1 LSRGENVV
9 YDDELKFEAD
19 LVATLFDKGWES
31 QVLKCKTEKDLID
44 NWAKILL
51 ENNKGIDRLNNC
63 PLTEGEM
70 QQILEQI
77 ARLRTPLRLNG
88 FINGRTIS
96 IKRDNPDDKLH
107 LGKEVSLKIYD
118 RNEIK
123 AGQSRYQIAKQPIFK
138 TGSML
143 NDRRGDLMLLING
156 MPVVHIELKR
166 SGIPVSQASNQIEK
180 YMHEGVFSGLF
191 SLVQIF
197 VAMTPEETIYF
208 ANPGPDGRFNK
219 DFFFHWADP
228 NNEPMNDWKE
238 VASRFLYIPMVH
250 QLIGFYTVA
259 DTSDGVLKVMRSY
272 QYWAASRISDRVTMR
287 SENEDIFGGYIWHT
301 TGSGKTMTSFKSAQL
316 IANSREA
323 DKVIFLADRIELG
336 TQTLLEYKG
345 FASDYEEVQSTEDT
359 IELVSKLKSNDVNNT
374 LIVTSI
380 QKMSKVNEEGGFRDN
395 DLETINSKRLVFVN
409 DECHRSTFGEMLGNI
424 KRMFPH
430 AMYFGFTG
438 TPIFDENQKKLN
450 TTETIFGDE
459 LHRYIITDGIRDGNV
474 LGFDPYMVPT
484 FRDKDLREK
493 VALQKSMSVTREEA
507 LADPEKSRIFYEYMD
522 SNKVPMAGYVCDSG
536 KRIEGIEDLLPKS
549 QYATKEHQNAVVDDI
564 IDGWTIRSRNGKF
577 HALFATSSIKEA
589 IQYYELFKTKNS
601 GLKVTTLFDSSI
613 DNNEGAIVKE
623 DAIIQILN
631 DYNSTY
637 GQNFTIPTF
646 DRFKKDVSLRLAH
659 KKQYISIEKDP
670 EKQIDILIVVDQML
684 TGFDSKWINT
694 LYLDKTLVFEGII
707 QAFSRTNRVFG
718 PEKPF
723 GTIRYYRKPYTMSRN
738 IEEAMSLYS
747 GNRSTGVFVQKIT
760 ENMKSMNESFSSIR
774 DLFAYAGIENYEK
787 LPPTNEERA
796 QFAKQFRRLNRHLEA
811 AKIQTF
817 DWSKPRSEFYI
828 ETGEYAEMLLD
839 EKTYNIL
846 LQRYKELPKDPVTT
860 GSDIPFDIDSHI
872 IEIKAGTID
881 VDYMNSRFEKYLKV
895 LNAEGTTQELID
907 GTFNELHKSFASLSQ
922 EEQKYAD
929 VFLRDVE
936 SGNVSLVEG
945 KKLRDYITE
954 YQMKAKKDQISKFA
968 TSIGLNVEELNE
980 LMRVPVNEA
989 NINDY
994 GRLDRLMSG
1003 IDLNV
1008 AKTFLEK
1015 REGDPIPMHKVKIK
1029 AYKHVK
1035 DFILF
1040 GGIEYMC
1047 KQG

>member
-1 LSRGENVV
+1 MV
-9 YDDELKFEAD
+9 YDDELKFQKD
-19 LVATLFDKGWES
+19 LISTLFDKGWES
-31 QVLKCKTEKDLID
+31 SVLRCKTEKDLID

-88 FINGRTIS
+88 FINGRIIS

-123 AGQSRYQIAKQPIFK
+123 AGQSRYQIAEQPIFK

-208 ANPGPDGRFNK
+208 ANPGPDGKFNK

-272 QYWAASRISDRVTMR
+272 QYWAASRISDCVTMR
-287 SENEDIFGGYIWHT
+287 SEDEGIFGGYIWHT

-345 FASDYEEVQSTEDT
+345 FASDYEEVQATENT
-359 IELVSKLKSNDVNNT
+359 NELVFKLKNNDVNNT

-380 QKMSKVNEEGGFRDN
+380 QKMSNVNKEGGFRDK
-395 DLETINSKRLVFVN
+395 DLETINSKRLVFIT
-409 DECHRSTFGEMLGNI
+409 DECHRSTFGEMLGDI
-424 KRMFPH
+424 KRTFPH

-438 TPIFDENQKKLN
+438 TPIFDENQKKMN
-450 TTETIFGDE
+450 TTATIFGDE

-484 FRDKDLREK
+484 FRDNDLREK
-493 VALQKSMSVTREEA
+493 VALQKSKSSTKEEA
-507 LADPEKSRIFYEYMD
+507 LADPEKSKIFYEYMD

-536 KRIEGIEDLLPKS
+536 KYIEGIEDLLPKT
-549 QYATKEHQNAVVDDI
+549 QYTTKEHQNAVVDDI
-564 IDGWTIRSRNGKF
+564 IDGWTIRSRNGRF
-577 HALFATSSIKEA
+577 HALFATSSIEEA
-589 IQYYELFKTKNS
+589 IQYYKLFKTKNS

-631 DYNSTY
+631 DYNSNY

-694 LYLDKTLVFEGII
+694 LYLDKMLRFEGII

-723 GTIRYYRKPYTMSRN
+723 GTIRYYRKPFTMSRN
-738 IEEAMSLYS
+738 IEDAMSLYS
-747 GNRSTGVFVQKIT
+747 GNRLTGVFVQKIT
-760 ENMKSMNESFSSIR
+760 ENMKSMNEAFLSIH
-774 DLFAYAGIENYEK
+774 DLFTYARIENYEK

-796 QFAKQFRRLNRHLEA
+796 HFAKQFRRLNRHLEA

-828 ETGEYAEMLLD
+828 ETGGFVEMLFD

-860 GSDIPFDIDSHI
+860 DSDIPFDIDSHI

-881 VDYMNSRFEKYLKV
+881 VDYMNSRFEKYLRILK
-895 LNAEGTTQELID
+895 AEGTTQELID
-907 GTFNELHKSFASLSQ
+907 DTFNELHKSFASLSQ

-929 VFLRDVE
+929 VFLHDFE
-936 SGNVSLVEG
+936 NGTVSLIEG

-954 YQMKAKKDQISKFA
+954 YQMKAKNDQISKFA
-968 TSIGLNVEELNE
+968 TSIGLNFEELNE
-980 LMRVPVNEA
+980 LMRVPVNET

-994 GRLDRLMSG
+994 GRLDRLMNG

-1015 REGDPIPMHKVKIK
+1015 REGELIPMHKVKIK
-1029 AYKHVK
+1029 VYKHVK
-1035 DFILF
+1035 DFIIF

>member
-1 LSRGENVV
+1 MV

-19 LVATLFDKGWES
+19 LVSTLFDKGWES
-31 QVLKCKTEKDLID
+31 QVLRRKTEKELID
-44 NWAKILL
+44 NWANILL

-107 LGKEVSLKIYD
+107 LGKEISLKIYD

-123 AGQSRYQIAKQPIFK
+123 AGQSRYQIAEQPIFK
-138 TGSML
+138 TGPMT

-156 MPVVHIELKR
+156 MPVVHIELKK

-208 ANPGPDGRFNK
+208 ANPGPDGRFNN
-219 DFFFHWADP
+219 DFFFHWADF
-228 NNEPMNDWKE
+228 NSKPMNDWKDL
-238 VASRFLYIPMVH
+238 ASHFLNIPRVH

-272 QYWAASRISDRVTMR
+272 QYYAASEISNRVTMR
-287 SENEDIFGGYIWHT
+287 SEGKDIFGGHIWHT

-323 DKVIFLADRIELG
+323 DKVVFLVDRIELG

-345 FASDYEEVQSTEDT
+345 FASDYEEVQATENT
-359 IELVSKLKSNDVNNT
+359 IELVSKLKNNDVNST

-380 QKMSKVNEEGGFRDN
+380 QKMSNVNKEGGFRDK
-395 DLETINSKRLVFVN
+395 DLETINSKKLVFIT
-409 DECHRSTFGEMLGNI
+409 DECHRSTFGEMLGDI
-424 KRMFPH
+424 KRTFPH

-438 TPIFDENQKKLN
+438 TPIFNENQKKMN
-450 TTETIFGDE
+450 TTATIFGDE

-484 FRDKDLREK
+484 FKDNDLREK
-493 VALQKSMSVTREEA
+493 VALQKAMSGTVEEA
-507 LADPEKSRIFYEYMD
+507 LADPEKCKIFYEYMD
-522 SNKVPMAGYVCDSG
+522 RNKVPMAGYVCDSG
-536 KRIEGIEDLLPKS
+536 KYIEGIEDLLPKS
-549 QYATKEHQNAVVDDI
+549 QYTTKEHQNAVVDDI
-564 IDGWTIRSRNGKF
+564 IDGWTILSRNGKF

-589 IQYYELFKTKNS
+589 IQYYKLFKMKNS
-601 GLKVTTLFDSSI
+601 AMKVTTLFDSNI
-613 DNNEGAIVKE
+613 DNNEGATVKE

-631 DYNSTY
+631 DYNSAY

-659 KKQYISIEKDP
+659 KKQYMSIEKDP
-670 EKQIDILIVVDQML
+670 EKQIDLLIVVDQML

-694 LYLDKTLVFEGII
+694 LYLDKVLRFESII

-723 GTIRYYRKPYTMSRN
+723 GTIRYYRKPFTMNKN
-738 IEEAMSLYS
+738 IEDAMALYS
-747 GNRSTGVFVQKIT
+747 GNRLTGVFVQKIV
-760 ENMKSMNESFSSIR
+760 ENMKSMNESFSSIH
-774 DLFAYAGIENYEK
+774 DLFTYARIENYEK

-796 QFAKQFRRLNRHLEA
+796 HFAKQFRRLNRHLEA

-828 ETGEYAEMLLD
+828 ETGEFVEMLFD
-839 EKTYNIL
+839 ERTYDIL

-860 GSDIPFDIDSHI
+860 DPDLPFDIDSHI
-872 IEIKAGTID
+872 TEIKAGTID

-895 LNAEGTTQELID
+895 LKAEGTTQELID
-907 GTFNELHKSFASLSQ
+907 DTFNELHKSFASLSQ
-922 EEQKYAD
+922 EEQKFAD
-929 VFLRDVE
+929 VFLHDVE
-936 SGNVSLVEG
+936 NGNISLIEG

-954 YQMKAKKDQISKFA
+954 YQMRAKNDQISRFA
-968 TSIGLNVEELNE
+968 TSIGLNVQELNN
-980 LMRVPVNEA
+980 LMRVPVNET

-994 GRLDRLMSG
+994 GRLDKLMST
-1003 IDLNV
+1003 INLDT
-1008 AKTFLEK
+1008 AKAFLEK
-1015 REGDPIPMHKVKIK
+1015 REGVSIPIHKVKIK
-1029 AYKHVK
+1029 AYKLIK
-1035 DFILF
+1035 DFVLF
-1040 GGIEYMC
+1040 GGIEYIY
-1047 KQG
+1047 KQD

>member
-1 LSRGENVV
+1 MV

-19 LVATLFDKGWES
+19 LVSTLFDKGWES
-31 QVLKCKTEKDLID
+31 QVLKRKTEKELID
-44 NWAKILL
+44 NWANILL

-70 QQILEQI
+70 QQIMEQI

-96 IKRDNPDDKLH
+96 IKRDNPDDNLH

-123 AGQSRYQIAKQPIFK
+123 AGQSRYQIAEQPIFK
-138 TGSML
+138 TGPML
-143 NDRRGDLMLLING
+143 NNRRGDLMLLING

-166 SGIPVSQASNQIEK
+166 SGIPVSQASNQIKK
-180 YMHEGVFSGLF
+180 YMHEGAFSGLF

-208 ANPGPDGRFNK
+208 ANPGPDGKFNN

-228 NNEPMNDWKE
+228 NNEPMNDWKDI
-238 VASRFLYIPMVH
+238 ASRFLYIPMVH

-287 SENEDIFGGYIWHT
+287 SEGKNIFGGYIWHT

-323 DKVIFLADRIELG
+323 DKVIFLVDRIELG

-345 FASDYEEVQSTEDT
+345 FASDYEEVQATENT
-359 IELVSKLKSNDVNNT
+359 NELVSKLKNNDVNNT

-380 QKMSKVNEEGGFRDN
+380 QKMSNVNKEGGFRDK
-395 DLETINSKRLVFVN
+395 DLETINSKRLVFIT
-409 DECHRSTFGEMLGNI
+409 DECHRSTFGEMLGDI
-424 KRMFPH
+424 KRTFPH

-438 TPIFDENQKKLN
+438 TPIFYENQKKKN
-450 TTETIFGDE
+450 TTATVFGDE

-484 FRDKDLREK
+484 FRENDLREK
-493 VALQKSMSVTREEA
+493 VALQKSMSGTREEA
-507 LADPEKSRIFYEYMD
+507 MSDPEKSKIFYEYMD
-522 SNKVPMAGYVCDSG
+522 SNKIPMAGYLCESG
-536 KRIEGIEDLLPKS
+536 NYIEGIEDLLPKS
-549 QYATKEHQNAVVDDI
+549 QYTTKEHQNAVVDDI
-564 IDGWTIRSRNGKF
+564 INGWTILSRNGKF
-577 HALFATSSIKEA
+577 HALFATSSINEA
-589 IQYYELFKTKNS
+589 IQYYKLFKMKNS
-601 GLKVTTLFDSSI
+601 GLKVTTLFDSNI
-613 DNNEGAIVKE
+613 DNNEGATVKE

-631 DYNSTY
+631 DYNSAY

-646 DRFKKDVSLRLAH
+646 DRFKKDVSLRLAY
-659 KKQYISIEKDP
+659 KKQYISLEKDP
-670 EKQIDILIVVDQML
+670 ERQIDLLIVVDQML

-694 LYLDKTLVFEGII
+694 LYLDKVLRFESII

-723 GTIRYYRKPYTMSRN
+723 GTIRYYRKPFTMSKN
-738 IEEAMSLYS
+738 IEDAMTLYS
-747 GNRSTGVFVQKIT
+747 GNRSTGVFVQKIV
-760 ENMKSMNESFSSIR
+760 ENMKSMNESFSSIH
-774 DLFAYAGIENYEK
+774 DLFTYAGIENYEK

-796 QFAKQFRRLNRHLEA
+796 HFAKQFRRLNRHLEA

-817 DWSKPRSEFYI
+817 DWSKPCSEFYI
-828 ETGEYAEMLLD
+828 ETGEFVEMLFD
-839 EKTYNIL
+839 ERTYDIL
-846 LQRYKELPKDPVTT
+846 LQRYKELPKDSVKTDP
-860 GSDIPFDIDSHI
+860 DLPFDIDSYI
-872 IEIKAGTID
+872 TEIKAGTID
-881 VDYMNSRFEKYLKV
+881 VDYMNSRFDKYLKV
-895 LNAEGTTQELID
+895 LKAEGTTQELID
-907 GTFNELHKSFASLSQ
+907 NTFNELHKSFASLSQ

-929 VFLRDVE
+929 VFLHDVE
-936 SGNVSLVEG
+936 NGNVSLVEG

-954 YQMKAKKDQISKFA
+954 YQMKAKSNQISKFA
-968 TSIGLNVEELNE
+968 TSIGLIVQELNDF
-980 LMRVPVNEA
+980 MRVPVNET

-994 GRLDRLMSG
+994 GRLDKLMSS
-1003 IDLNV
+1003 IDLDV
-1008 AKTFLEK
+1008 AKIFLEK
-1015 REGDPIPMHKVKIK
+1015 REGVPIPMHKVKIK
-1029 AYKHVK
+1029 AYKLVK

-1040 GGIEYMC
+1040 GGIEYTC
-1047 KQG
+1047 KQD

>member
-1 LSRGENVV
+1 MV
-9 YDDELKFEAD
+9 YDDELKFQKD
-19 LVATLFDKGWES
+19 LVSTLFDKGWES
-31 QVLKCKTEKDLID
+31 SVLKCKTEKDLID

-77 ARLRTPLRLNG
+77 ARLRTPLKLSG

-123 AGQSRYQIAKQPIFK
+123 AGQSRYQIAEQPIFK

-208 ANPGPDGRFNK
+208 ANPGPDGKFNK

-272 QYWAASRISDRVTMR
+272 QYWAASRISDCVTMR
-287 SENEDIFGGYIWHT
+287 SEDEGIFGGYIWHT

-345 FASDYEEVQSTEDT
+345 FASDYEEVQATENT
-359 IELVSKLKSNDVNNT
+359 NELVFKLKNNDVNNT

-380 QKMSKVNEEGGFRDN
+380 QKMSNVNKEGGFRDK
-395 DLETINSKRLVFVN
+395 DLETINSKRLVFIT
-409 DECHRSTFGEMLGNI
+409 DECHRSTFGEMLGDI
-424 KRMFPH
+424 KRTFPH

-438 TPIFDENQKKLN
+438 TPIFDENQKKMN
-450 TTETIFGDE
+450 TTATIFGDE

-484 FRDKDLREK
+484 FRDNDLREK
-493 VALQKSMSVTREEA
+493 VALQKSKSSTKEEA
-507 LADPEKSRIFYEYMD
+507 LADPEKSKIFYEYMD

-536 KRIEGIEDLLPKS
+536 KYIEGIEDLLPKT
-549 QYATKEHQNAVVDDI
+549 QYTTKEHQNAVVDDI
-564 IDGWTIRSRNGKF
+564 IDGWTIRSRNGRF
-577 HALFATSSIKEA
+577 HALFATSSIEEA
-589 IQYYELFKTKNS
+589 IQYYKLFKTKNS

-631 DYNSTY
+631 DYNSNY

-694 LYLDKTLVFEGII
+694 LYLDKMLRFEGII

-723 GTIRYYRKPYTMSRN
+723 GTIRYYRKPFTMSRN
-738 IEEAMSLYS
+738 IEDAMSLYS
-747 GNRSTGVFVQKIT
+747 GNRLTGVFVQKIT
-760 ENMKSMNESFSSIR
+760 ENMKSMNEAFLSIH
-774 DLFAYAGIENYEK
+774 DLFTYARIENYEK

-796 QFAKQFRRLNRHLEA
+796 HFAKQFRRLNRHLEA

-828 ETGEYAEMLLD
+828 ETGGFVEMLFD

-860 GSDIPFDIDSHI
+860 DSDIPFDIDSHI

-881 VDYMNSRFEKYLKV
+881 VDYMNSRFEKYLRILK
-895 LNAEGTTQELID
+895 AEGTTQELID
-907 GTFNELHKSFASLSQ
+907 DTFNELHKSFASLSQ

-929 VFLRDVE
+929 VFLHDFE
-936 SGNVSLVEG
+936 NGTVSLIEG

-954 YQMKAKKDQISKFA
+954 YQMKAKNDQISKFA
-968 TSIGLNVEELNE
+968 TSIGLNFEELNE
-980 LMRVPVNEA
+980 LMRVPVNET

-994 GRLDRLMSG
+994 GRLDRLMNG

-1015 REGDPIPMHKVKIK
+1015 REGELIPMHRVKIK
-1029 AYKHVK
+1029 VYKHVK
-1035 DFILF
+1035 DFIIS

>member
-1 LSRGENVV
+1 
-9 YDDELKFEAD
+9 
-19 LVATLFDKGWES
+19 
-31 QVLKCKTEKDLID
+31 
-44 NWAKILL
+44 
-51 ENNKGIDRLNNC
+51 
-63 PLTEGEM
+63 
-70 QQILEQI
+70 
-77 ARLRTPLRLNG
+77 
-88 FINGRTIS
+88 
-96 IKRDNPDDKLH
+96 
-107 LGKEVSLKIYD
+107 
-118 RNEIK
+118 
-123 AGQSRYQIAKQPIFK
+123 
-138 TGSML
+138 
-143 NDRRGDLMLLING
+143 DRRGDLMLLING

-208 ANPGPDGRFNK
+208 ANPGPDGKFNK

-272 QYWAASRISDRVTMR
+272 QYWAASRISDCVTMR
-287 SENEDIFGGYIWHT
+287 SEDEGIFGGYIWHT

-345 FASDYEEVQSTEDT
+345 FASDYEEVQATENT
-359 IELVSKLKSNDVNNT
+359 NELVFKLKNNDVNNT

-380 QKMSKVNEEGGFRDN
+380 QKMSNVNKEGGFRDK
-395 DLETINSKRLVFVN
+395 DLETINSKRLVFIT
-409 DECHRSTFGEMLGNI
+409 DECHRSTFGEMLGDI
-424 KRMFPH
+424 KRTFPH

-438 TPIFDENQKKLN
+438 TPIFDENQKKMN
-450 TTETIFGDE
+450 TTATIFGDE

-484 FRDKDLREK
+484 FRDNDLREK
-493 VALQKSMSVTREEA
+493 VALQKSKSSTKEEA
-507 LADPEKSRIFYEYMD
+507 LADPEKSKIFYEYMD

-536 KRIEGIEDLLPKS
+536 KYIEGIEDLLPKT
-549 QYATKEHQNAVVDDI
+549 QYTTKEHQNAVVDDI
-564 IDGWTIRSRNGKF
+564 IDGWTIRSRNGRF
-577 HALFATSSIKEA
+577 HALFATSSIEEA
-589 IQYYELFKTKNS
+589 IQYYKLFKTKNF

-631 DYNSTY
+631 DYNSNY

-694 LYLDKTLVFEGII
+694 LYLDKMLRFEGII

-723 GTIRYYRKPYTMSRN
+723 GTIRYYRKPFTMSRN
-738 IEEAMSLYS
+738 IEDAMSLYS
-747 GNRSTGVFVQKIT
+747 GNRLTGVFVQKIT
-760 ENMKSMNESFSSIR
+760 ENMKSMNEAFLSIH
-774 DLFAYAGIENYEK
+774 DLFTYARIENYEK

-796 QFAKQFRRLNRHLEA
+796 HFAKQFRRLNRHLEA

-828 ETGEYAEMLLD
+828 ETGGFVEMLFD

-860 GSDIPFDIDSHI
+860 DSDIPFDIDSHI

-881 VDYMNSRFEKYLKV
+881 VDYMNSRFEKYLRILK
-895 LNAEGTTQELID
+895 AEGTTQELID
-907 GTFNELHKSFASLSQ
+907 DTFNELHKSFASLSQ

-929 VFLRDVE
+929 VFLHDFE
-936 SGNVSLVEG
+936 NGTVSLIEG

-954 YQMKAKKDQISKFA
+954 YQMKAKNDQISKFA
-968 TSIGLNVEELNE
+968 TSIGLNFEELNE
-980 LMRVPVNEA
+980 LMRVPVNET

-994 GRLDRLMSG
+994 GRLDRLMNG

-1015 REGDPIPMHKVKIK
+1015 REGELIPMHKVKIK
-1029 AYKHVK
+1029 VYKHVK
-1035 DFILF
+1035 DFIIF

>member
-1 LSRGENVV
+1 MV
-9 YDDELKFEAD
+9 YDDELKFQKD
-19 LVATLFDKGWES
+19 LISTLFDKGWES
-31 QVLKCKTEKDLID
+31 SVLRCKTEKDLID

-123 AGQSRYQIAKQPIFK
+123 AGQSRYQIAEQPIFK

-156 MPVVHIELKR
+156 MPVVHIELKK
-166 SGIPVSQASNQIEK
+166 SGIPVSQACNQIKK

-191 SLVQIF
+191 SLIQIF
-197 VAMTPEETIYF
+197 VAMTPEETVYF
-208 ANPGPDGRFNK
+208 ANPGPDGKFNK

-228 NNEPMNDWKE
+228 NNEPMNDWKD

-259 DTSDGVLKVMRSY
+259 DTSDGILKVMRSY

-287 SENEDIFGGYIWHT
+287 SEGEDIFGGYVWHT

-345 FASDYEEVQSTEDT
+345 FASDYEEVQATENT
-359 IELVSKLKSNDVNNT
+359 NELVFKLKNNDVNNT

-380 QKMSKVNEEGGFRDN
+380 QKMSNVNKEGGFRDK
-395 DLETINSKRLVFVN
+395 DLETINSKRLVFIT
-409 DECHRSTFGEMLGNI
+409 DECHRSTFGEMLGDI
-424 KRMFPH
+424 KRTFPH

-438 TPIFDENQKKLN
+438 TPIFDENQKKMN
-450 TTETIFGDE
+450 TTATIFGDE

-484 FRDKDLREK
+484 FRDNDLREK
-493 VALQKSMSVTREEA
+493 VALQKSKSSTKEEA
-507 LADPEKSRIFYEYMD
+507 LADPEKSKIFYGYMD

-536 KRIEGIEDLLPKS
+536 KYIEGIEDLLPKT
-549 QYATKEHQNAVVDDI
+549 QYTTKEHQNAVVDDI
-564 IDGWTIRSRNGKF
+564 IDGWTIRSRNGRF
-577 HALFATSSIKEA
+577 HALFATSSIEEA
-589 IQYYELFKTKNS
+589 IQYYKLFKTKNS

-631 DYNSTY
+631 DYNSNY

-694 LYLDKTLVFEGII
+694 LYLDKMLRFEGII

-723 GTIRYYRKPYTMSRN
+723 GTIRYYRKPFTMSRN
-738 IEEAMSLYS
+738 IEDAMSLYS
-747 GNRSTGVFVQKIT
+747 GNRLTGVFVQKIT
-760 ENMKSMNESFSSIR
+760 ENMKSMNEAFLSIH
-774 DLFAYAGIENYEK
+774 DLFTYARIENYEK

-796 QFAKQFRRLNRHLEA
+796 HFAKQFRRLNRHLEA

-828 ETGEYAEMLLD
+828 ETGGFVEMLFD

-860 GSDIPFDIDSHI
+860 DSDIPFDIDSHI

-881 VDYMNSRFEKYLKV
+881 VDYMNSRFEKYLRILK
-895 LNAEGTTQELID
+895 AEGTTQELID
-907 GTFNELHKSFASLSQ
+907 DTFNELHKSFASLSQ

-929 VFLRDVE
+929 VFLHDFE
-936 SGNVSLVEG
+936 NGTVSLIEG

-954 YQMKAKKDQISKFA
+954 YQMKAKNDQISKFA
-968 TSIGLNVEELNE
+968 TSIGLNFEELNE
-980 LMRVPVNEA
+980 LMRVPVNET

-994 GRLDRLMSG
+994 GRLDRLMNG

-1015 REGDPIPMHKVKIK
+1015 REGELIPMHKVKIK
-1029 AYKHVK
+1029 VYKHVK
-1035 DFILF
+1035 DFIIF

>member
-1 LSRGENVV
+1 MV

-19 LVATLFDKGWES
+19 LVSTLFDKGWES

-70 QQILEQI
+70 HQILEQI

-123 AGQSRYQIAKQPIFK
+123 AGQSRYQIAEQPIFK

-156 MPVVHIELKR
+156 MPVVHIELKK
-166 SGIPVSQASNQIEK
+166 SGIPVSQACNQIKK

-197 VAMTPEETIYF
+197 VAMTPEETVYF
-208 ANPGPDGRFNK
+208 ANPGPDGKFNK

-228 NNEPMNDWKE
+228 NNEPMNDWKD

-259 DTSDGVLKVMRSY
+259 DTSDGILKVMRSY

-287 SENEDIFGGYIWHT
+287 SEGEDIFGGYVWHT

-323 DKVIFLADRIELG
+323 DKVVFLVDRIELG
-336 TQTLLEYKG
+336 TQTLFEYKG
-345 FASDYEEVQSTEDT
+345 FASDYEEVQATENT
-359 IELVSKLKSNDVNNT
+359 NELVAKLKNNDVNNT

-380 QKMSKVNEEGGFRDN
+380 QKMSNVNKEGGFRDK
-395 DLETINSKRLVFVN
+395 DLEAINSKRLVFIT

-424 KRMFPH
+424 KRTFPH

-438 TPIFDENQKKLN
+438 TPIFDENQKMMN
-450 TTETIFGDE
+450 TTATIFGDE

-474 LGFDPYMVPT
+474 LGFDPYMAPT
-484 FRDKDLREK
+484 FRDNDLREK
-493 VALQKSMSVTREEA
+493 VALQKSMSGTREEA
-507 LADPEKSRIFYEYMD
+507 LADPVKSKIFYEYMD
-522 SNKVPMAGYVCDSG
+522 SNKVTMAGYVSESG
-536 KRIEGIEDLLPKS
+536 KYVEGIEDLLPKS
-549 QYATKEHQNAVVDDI
+549 QYTTKEHQNAVVDDI
-564 IDGWTIRSRNGKF
+564 LDGWTILSRNGRF

-589 IQYYELFKTKNS
+589 IQYYKLFKARNID
-601 GLKVTTLFDSSI
+601 LKVTTLFDSNI
-613 DNNEGAIVKE
+613 DNNDGATIKE
-623 DAIIQILN
+623 DAIVEILN
-631 DYNSTY
+631 DYNSRY

-670 EKQIDILIVVDQML
+670 EKQIDVLIVVDQML

-694 LYLDKTLVFEGII
+694 LYLDKTLRYEGII
-707 QAFSRTNRVFG
+707 QAFSRTNRIFG
-718 PEKPF
+718 YDKPF
-723 GTIRYYRKPYTMSRN
+723 GTIKYYRKPYTMSNN
-738 IEEAMSLYS
+738 IESAMGLYS
-747 GNRSTGVFVQKIT
+747 GNKLTGVFVQKIV
-760 ENMKSMNESFSSIR
+760 ENMKSMNESFIAIR
-774 DLFAYAGIENYEK
+774 DLFKYAGIENYEK

-796 QFAKQFRRLNRHLEA
+796 HFAKQFRILNRHLEA
-811 AKIQTF
+811 AKIQMF
-817 DWSKPRSEFYI
+817 DWSKPRSEFYV
-828 ETGEYAEMLLD
+828 ETGEFVELLFD
-839 EKTYNIL
+839 EKTYNVL
-846 LQRYKELPKDPVTT
+846 LQRYKELPKDPVNPTQ
-860 GSDIPFDIDSHI
+860 DLPFEIDSYI
-872 IEIKAGTID
+872 TEIKAGTID
-881 VDYMNSRFEKYLKV
+881 VDYMNSRFEKYLKA
-895 LNAEGTTQELID
+895 LTGGTTREMID
-907 GTFNELHKSFASLSQ
+907 DTLNELHKSFASLSQ

-936 SGNVSLVEG
+936 NGVVSLVDG

-954 YQMKAKKDQISKFA
+954 YQTRAKNDQTNRFA
-968 TSIGLNVEELNE
+968 SSIGLNAKELSE
-980 LMRVPVNEA
+980 MMRAPVNES

-994 GRLDRLMSG
+994 GRLDKLMG
-1003 IDLNV
+1003 NIDFNV
-1008 AKTFLEK
+1008 AKTFLEE
-1015 REGDPIPMHKVKIK
+1015 REGMSVPMHKVKIK
-1029 AYKHVK
+1029 AYKLVK

-1040 GGIEYMC
+1040 GGIDYNC
-1047 KQG
+1047 KQE

>member
-1 LSRGENVV
+1 MV
-9 YDDELKFEAD
+9 YDDELKFQKD
-19 LVATLFDKGWES
+19 LVSTLFDKGWES
-31 QVLKCKTEKDLID
+31 SVLKCKTEKDLID

-88 FINGRTIS
+88 FINGRIIS

-123 AGQSRYQIAKQPIFK
+123 AGQSRYQIAEQPIFK

-208 ANPGPDGRFNK
+208 ANPGPDGKFNK

-272 QYWAASRISDRVTMR
+272 QYWAASRISDCVTMR
-287 SENEDIFGGYIWHT
+287 SEDEGIFGGYIWHT

-345 FASDYEEVQSTEDT
+345 FASDYEEVQATENT
-359 IELVSKLKSNDVNNT
+359 NELVFKLKNNDVNNT

-380 QKMSKVNEEGGFRDN
+380 QKMSNVNKEGGFRDK
-395 DLETINSKRLVFVN
+395 DLETINSKRLVFIT
-409 DECHRSTFGEMLGNI
+409 DECHRSTFGEMLGDI
-424 KRMFPH
+424 KRTFPH

-438 TPIFDENQKKLN
+438 TPIFDENQKKMN
-450 TTETIFGDE
+450 TTATIFGDE

-484 FRDKDLREK
+484 FRDNDLREK
-493 VALQKSMSVTREEA
+493 VALQKSKSSTKEEA
-507 LADPEKSRIFYEYMD
+507 LADPEKSKIFYEYMD

-536 KRIEGIEDLLPKS
+536 KYIEGIEDLLPKT
-549 QYATKEHQNAVVDDI
+549 QYTTKEHQNAVVDDI
-564 IDGWTIRSRNGKF
+564 IDGWTIRSRNGRF
-577 HALFATSSIKEA
+577 HALFATSSIEEA
-589 IQYYELFKTKNS
+589 IQYYKLFKTKNS

-631 DYNSTY
+631 DYNSNY

-694 LYLDKTLVFEGII
+694 LYLDKMLRFEGII

-723 GTIRYYRKPYTMSRN
+723 GTIRYYRKPFTMSRN
-738 IEEAMSLYS
+738 IEDAMSLYS
-747 GNRSTGVFVQKIT
+747 GNRLTGVFVQKIT
-760 ENMKSMNESFSSIR
+760 ENMKSMNEAFLSIH
-774 DLFAYAGIENYEK
+774 DLFTYARIENYEK

-796 QFAKQFRRLNRHLEA
+796 HFAKQFRRLNRHLEA

-828 ETGEYAEMLLD
+828 
-839 EKTYNIL
+839 
-846 LQRYKELPKDPVTT
+846 
-860 GSDIPFDIDSHI
+860 
-872 IEIKAGTID
+872 
-881 VDYMNSRFEKYLKV
+881 
-895 LNAEGTTQELID
+895 
-907 GTFNELHKSFASLSQ
+907 
-922 EEQKYAD
+922 
-929 VFLRDVE
+929 
-936 SGNVSLVEG
+936 
-945 KKLRDYITE
+945 
-954 YQMKAKKDQISKFA
+954 
-968 TSIGLNVEELNE
+968 
-980 LMRVPVNEA
+980 
-989 NINDY
+989 
-994 GRLDRLMSG
+994 
-1003 IDLNV
+1003 
-1008 AKTFLEK
+1008 
-1015 REGDPIPMHKVKIK
+1015 
-1029 AYKHVK
+1029 
-1035 DFILF
+1035 
-1040 GGIEYMC
+1040 
-1047 KQG
+1047 

>member
-1 LSRGENVV
+1 MV
-9 YDDELKFEAD
+9 YDDELKFQKD
-19 LVATLFDKGWES
+19 LISTLFDKGWES
-31 QVLKCKTEKDLID
+31 SVLKCKTEKDLID

-123 AGQSRYQIAKQPIFK
+123 AGQSRYQIAEQPIFK

-197 VAMTPEETIYF
+197 VAMTPEEMIYF

-228 NNEPMNDWKE
+228 NNEPINDWKE

-259 DTSDGVLKVMRSY
+259 DTSDGVLKVLRSY

-287 SENEDIFGGYIWHT
+287 SEDEGIFGGYIWHT

-316 IANSREA
+316 IANSQEA

-345 FASDYEEVQSTEDT
+345 FASDYEEVQATEDT
-359 IELVSKLKSNDVNNT
+359 NELVSKLKNNDVNNT

-380 QKMSKVNEEGGFRDN
+380 QKMSNVNKKGGFRDK
-395 DLETINSKRLVFVN
+395 DLETINSKRLVFIT
-409 DECHRSTFGEMLGNI
+409 DECHRSTFGEMLSDI
-424 KRMFPH
+424 KRTFPH

-438 TPIFDENQKKLN
+438 TPIFDENQKKMN
-450 TTETIFGDE
+450 TTATIFGDE

-474 LGFDPYMVPT
+474 LGFDPYMVQT
-484 FRDKDLREK
+484 FKENDLREK
-493 VALQKSMSVTREEA
+493 VALQKSKSGTREEA
-507 LADPEKSRIFYEYMD
+507 LADPEKRKIFYEYMD
-522 SNKVPMAGYVCDSG
+522 SNNVPMAGYVCDSG
-536 KRIEGIEDLLPKS
+536 KYIDGIEDLLPKS
-549 QYATKEHQNAVVDDI
+549 QYATIEHRNAVVDDI
-564 IDGWTIRSRNGKF
+564 IGGWTIRSRNGRF
-577 HALFATSSIKEA
+577 HALFATSSIEEA
-589 IQYYELFKTKNS
+589 IQYYTLFKTKSS
-601 GLKVTTLFDSSI
+601 GLKVTTLFDSNI

-623 DAIIQILN
+623 KAIIQILN
-631 DYNSTY
+631 DYNSDY

-670 EKQIDILIVVDQML
+670 EKQIDVLIVVDQML

-694 LYLDKTLVFEGII
+694 LYLDKTLRFEGII

-723 GTIRYYRKPYTMSRN
+723 GTIRYYRKPFTMNRN
-738 IEEAMSLYS
+738 IEDAMCLYS
-747 GNRSTGVFVQKIT
+747 GNRLTGVFVQKIT
-760 ENMKSMNESFSSIR
+760 ENMKSMNEAFLSIR
-774 DLFAYAGIENYEK
+774 DLLTHAGIENYEK

-796 QFAKQFRRLNRHLEA
+796 YFAKEFRTLNRHLEA
-811 AKIQTF
+811 AKIQMF
-817 DWSKPRSEFYI
+817 DWSKPQSEFYI
-828 ETGEYAEMLLD
+828 ETGEFVEMRFD
-839 EKTYNIL
+839 EKTYNTL

-860 GSDIPFDIDSHI
+860 NSDLPFDIDSHI

-881 VDYMNSRFEKYLKV
+881 VDYMNSRFEKYLKI
-895 LNAEGTTQELID
+895 LKAEGTTQELID
-907 GTFNELHKSFASLSQ
+907 DTFNELHKSFASLSQ

-936 SGNVSLVEG
+936 NGIASLIEG

-954 YQMKAKKDQISKFA
+954 YQMNAKNNQISKFA
-968 TSIGLNVEELNE
+968 TSIGLNFGELNE
-980 LMRVPVNEA
+980 LMRVPVNET

-994 GRLDRLMSG
+994 GRLDRLMNG

-1008 AKTFLEK
+1008 AKTFLER
-1015 REGDPIPMHKVKIK
+1015 REGKPIQMRMVKIK

>member
-1 LSRGENVV
+1 MV

>member
-1 LSRGENVV
+1 MV
-9 YDDELKFEAD
+9 YDDELKFERD
-19 LVATLFDKGWES
+19 LVSTLFDKGWES
-31 QVLKCKTEKDLID
+31 DVLICKSEKDLID

-96 IKRDNPDDKLH
+96 IKRDNPDDVLH
-107 LGKEVSLKIYD
+107 LGKEVSLKVYD

-123 AGQSRYQIAKQPIFK
+123 AGQSRYQIAEQPIFR
-138 TGSML
+138 TGPML

-156 MPVVHIELKR
+156 MPVVHIELKK
-166 SGIPVSQASNQIEK
+166 SGIPVSQACNQIKK
-180 YMHEGVFSGLF
+180 YMHEGAFSGLF
-191 SLVQIF
+191 SLIQIF
-197 VAMTPEETIYF
+197 VAMTPEETVYF
-208 ANPGPDGRFNK
+208 ANPGPDGKFNE
-219 DFFFHWADP
+219 DYFFHWADP
-228 NNEPMNDWKE
+228 NNVPMNDWKD

-259 DTSDGVLKVMRSY
+259 DNADGILKVMRSY

-287 SENEDIFGGYIWHT
+287 SEKEDIFGGYIWHT

-323 DKVIFLADRIELG
+323 DKVIFLVDRIELG

-345 FASDYEEVQSTEDT
+345 FASDYEEVQATENT
-359 IELVSKLKSNDVNNT
+359 NELVAKLKNNDVNNT

-380 QKMSKVNEEGGFRDN
+380 QKMSNVNKEGGFRDK
-395 DLETINSKRLVFVN
+395 DLETINSKRLVIIT
-409 DECHRSTFGEMLGNI
+409 DECHRSTFGEMLGDI
-424 KRMFPH
+424 KRTFPR

-438 TPIFDENQKKLN
+438 TPIFEDNQKKLN
-450 TTETIFGDE
+450 TTATIFGDE

-484 FRDKDLREK
+484 FKDSDLREK
-493 VALQKSMSVTREEA
+493 VALRELMVNSREEA
-507 LADPEKSRIFYEYMD
+507 LADPEIRSRFFDYMD
-522 SNKVPMAGYVCDSG
+522 PNKVPMAGYVNESG
-536 KRIEGIEDLLPKS
+536 RYVKGIEDFLPNS
-549 QYATKEHQNAVVDDI
+549 QYTTEEHQNAVVDDI
-564 IDGWTIRSRNGKF
+564 LDKWTILSRDGRF
-577 HALFATSSIKEA
+577 HALFATSSIQEA
-589 IQYYELFKTKNS
+589 IQYYRLFKTRNTN
-601 GLKVTTLFDSSI
+601 LKITTLFDSNI
-613 DNNEGAIVKE
+613 DNNDGAIVKE
-623 DAIIQILN
+623 DAIVEILS
-631 DYNSTY
+631 DYNSRY

-670 EKQIDILIVVDQML
+670 EKQIDLLIVVDQML

-694 LYLDKTLVFEGII
+694 LYLDKILRYEGII

-723 GTIRYYRKPYTMSRN
+723 GTIRYYRKPHTMSNN
-738 IEEAMSLYS
+738 IENAMGLYS
-747 GNRSTGVFVQKIT
+747 GNRLTGVFVQKLI
-760 ENMKSMNESFSSIR
+760 ENMKMMNESFILIR
-774 DLFAYAGIENYEK
+774 DLFKCAGIENYEK

-796 QFAKQFRRLNRHLEA
+796 HFAKQFRKLNKHLEA

-817 DWSKPRSEFYI
+817 DWSKPRSEFNI
-828 ETGEYAEMLLD
+828 ETGELVEMHFD
-839 EKTYNIL
+839 EMTYNIL
-846 LQRYKELPKDPVTT
+846 LQRYKELPKVPIENRN
-860 GSDIPFDIDSHI
+860 DIPFDIDSYI
-872 IEIKAGTID
+872 TEIKAGTID

-895 LNAEGTTQELID
+895 LHAEGTTKEMID
-907 GTFNELHKSFASLSQ
+907 ETFNELHKSFASLNQ

-929 VFLRDVE
+929 VFLHDVE
-936 SGNVSLVEG
+936 NGAVSLVEG

-954 YQMKAKKDQISKFA
+954 YQMRAKNEQISRLV
-968 TSIGLNVEELNE
+968 SSLGLNAQELSE
-980 LMRVPVNEA
+980 IMRAPVNES

-994 GRLDRLMSG
+994 GRLNKLIDN
-1003 IDLNV
+1003 IDLAV
-1008 AKTFLEK
+1008 AKSFLEK
-1015 REGDPIPMHKVKIK
+1015 REGTEVPIHKVKIK
-1029 AYKHVK
+1029 AYKLVK
-1035 DFILF
+1035 NFILQ
-1040 GGIEYMC
+1040 GGIDYPN
-1047 KQG
+1047 KQE

>member
-1 LSRGENVV
+1 MV
-9 YDDELKFEAD
+9 YDDELKFQKD
-19 LVATLFDKGWES
+19 LVSTLFDKGWES
-31 QVLKCKTEKDLID
+31 SVLKCKTEKDLID

-77 ARLRTPLRLNG
+77 ARLRTPLKLSG

-123 AGQSRYQIAKQPIFK
+123 AGQSRYQIAEQPIFK

-208 ANPGPDGRFNK
+208 ANPGPDGKFNK

-272 QYWAASRISDRVTMR
+272 QYWAASRISDCVTMR
-287 SENEDIFGGYIWHT
+287 SEDEGIFGGYIWHT

-345 FASDYEEVQSTEDT
+345 FASDYEEVQATENT
-359 IELVSKLKSNDVNNT
+359 NELVFKLKNNDVNNT

-380 QKMSKVNEEGGFRDN
+380 QKMSNVNKEGGFRDK
-395 DLETINSKRLVFVN
+395 DLETINSKRLVFIT
-409 DECHRSTFGEMLGNI
+409 DECHRSTFGEMLGDI
-424 KRMFPH
+424 KRTFPH

-438 TPIFDENQKKLN
+438 TPIFDENQKKMN
-450 TTETIFGDE
+450 TTATIFGDE

-484 FRDKDLREK
+484 FRDNDLREK
-493 VALQKSMSVTREEA
+493 VALQKSKSSTKEEA
-507 LADPEKSRIFYEYMD
+507 LADPEKSKIFYGYMD

-536 KRIEGIEDLLPKS
+536 KYIEGIEDLLPKT
-549 QYATKEHQNAVVDDI
+549 QYTTKEHQNAVVDDI
-564 IDGWTIRSRNGKF
+564 IDGWTIRSRNGRF
-577 HALFATSSIKEA
+577 HALFATSSIEEA
-589 IQYYELFKTKNS
+589 IQYYKLFKTKNS

-631 DYNSTY
+631 DYNSNY

-694 LYLDKTLVFEGII
+694 LYLDKMLRFEGII

-723 GTIRYYRKPYTMSRN
+723 GTIRYYRKPFTMSRN
-738 IEEAMSLYS
+738 IEDAMSLYS
-747 GNRSTGVFVQKIT
+747 GNRLTGVFVQKIT
-760 ENMKSMNESFSSIR
+760 ENMKSMNEAFLSIH
-774 DLFAYAGIENYEK
+774 DLFTYARIENYEK

-796 QFAKQFRRLNRHLEA
+796 HFAKQFRRLNRHLEA

-828 ETGEYAEMLLD
+828 ETGGFVEMLFD

-860 GSDIPFDIDSHI
+860 DSDIPFDIDSHI

-881 VDYMNSRFEKYLKV
+881 VDYMNSRFEKYLRILK
-895 LNAEGTTQELID
+895 AEGTTQELID
-907 GTFNELHKSFASLSQ
+907 DTFNELHKSFASLSQ

-929 VFLRDVE
+929 VFLHDFE
-936 SGNVSLVEG
+936 NGTVSLIEG

-954 YQMKAKKDQISKFA
+954 YQMKAKNDQISKFA
-968 TSIGLNVEELNE
+968 TSIGLNFEELNE
-980 LMRVPVNEA
+980 LMRVPVNET

-994 GRLDRLMSG
+994 GRLDRLMNG

-1015 REGDPIPMHKVKIK
+1015 REGELIPMHKVKIK
-1029 AYKHVK
+1029 VYKHVK
-1035 DFILF
+1035 DFIIF

>member
-1 LSRGENVV
+1 V
-9 YDDELKFEAD
+9 YDDELKFQKD
-19 LVATLFDKGWES
+19 LISTLFDKGWES
-31 QVLKCKTEKDLID
+31 SVLRCKTEKDLID

-88 FINGRTIS
+88 FINGRIIS

-123 AGQSRYQIAKQPIFK
+123 AGQSRYQIAEQPIFK

-208 ANPGPDGRFNK
+208 ANPGPDGKFNK

-272 QYWAASRISDRVTMR
+272 QYWAASRISDCVTMR
-287 SENEDIFGGYIWHT
+287 SEDEGIFGGYIWHT

-345 FASDYEEVQSTEDT
+345 FASDYEEVQATENT
-359 IELVSKLKSNDVNNT
+359 NELVFKLKNNDVNNT

-380 QKMSKVNEEGGFRDN
+380 QKMSNVNKEGGFRDK
-395 DLETINSKRLVFVN
+395 DLETINSKRLVFIT
-409 DECHRSTFGEMLGNI
+409 DECHRSTFGEMLGDI
-424 KRMFPH
+424 KRTFPH

-438 TPIFDENQKKLN
+438 TPIFDENQKKMN
-450 TTETIFGDE
+450 TTATIFGDE

-484 FRDKDLREK
+484 FRDNDLREK
-493 VALQKSMSVTREEA
+493 VALQKSKSSTKEEA
-507 LADPEKSRIFYEYMD
+507 LADPEKSKIFYEYMD

-536 KRIEGIEDLLPKS
+536 KYIEGIEDLLPKT
-549 QYATKEHQNAVVDDI
+549 QYTTKEHQNAVVDDI
-564 IDGWTIRSRNGKF
+564 IDGWTIRSRNGRF
-577 HALFATSSIKEA
+577 HALFATSSIEEA
-589 IQYYELFKTKNS
+589 IQYYKLFKTKNS

-631 DYNSTY
+631 DYNSNY

-694 LYLDKTLVFEGII
+694 LYLDKMLRFEGII

-723 GTIRYYRKPYTMSRN
+723 GTIRYYRKPFTMSRN
-738 IEEAMSLYS
+738 IEDAMSLYS
-747 GNRSTGVFVQKIT
+747 GNRLTGVFVQKIT
-760 ENMKSMNESFSSIR
+760 ENMKSMNEAFLSIH
-774 DLFAYAGIENYEK
+774 DLFTYARIENYEK

-796 QFAKQFRRLNRHLEA
+796 HFAKQFRRLNRHLEA

-828 ETGEYAEMLLD
+828 ETGGFVEMLFD

-860 GSDIPFDIDSHI
+860 DSDIPFDIDSHI

-881 VDYMNSRFEKYLKV
+881 VDYMNSRFEKYLRILK
-895 LNAEGTTQELID
+895 AEGTTQELID
-907 GTFNELHKSFASLSQ
+907 DTFNELHKSFASLSQ

-929 VFLRDVE
+929 VFLHDFE
-936 SGNVSLVEG
+936 NGTVSLIEG

-954 YQMKAKKDQISKFA
+954 YQMKAKNDQISKFA
-968 TSIGLNVEELNE
+968 TSIGLNFEELNE
-980 LMRVPVNEA
+980 LMRVPVNET

-994 GRLDRLMSG
+994 GRLDRLMNG

-1015 REGDPIPMHKVKIK
+1015 REGELIPMHKVKIK
-1029 AYKHVK
+1029 VYKHVK
-1035 DFILF
+1035 DFIIF

>member
-1 LSRGENVV
+1 MSRGENVV